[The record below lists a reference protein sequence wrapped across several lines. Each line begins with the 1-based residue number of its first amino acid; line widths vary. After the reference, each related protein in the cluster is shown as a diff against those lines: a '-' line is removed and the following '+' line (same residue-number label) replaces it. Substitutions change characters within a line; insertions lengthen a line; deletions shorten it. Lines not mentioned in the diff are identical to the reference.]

1 MDRSDRVD
9 WVAGPM
15 SAKTFATLRLM
26 ETWAHGLDV
35 QHAMESEPEDTPR
48 IRHIA
53 WLAWRM
59 LPWAF
64 QMAGDDYA
72 APVRVELM
80 GPNYARWVYGPDDTD
95 QVIKGIAGEWC
106 RVAVQRLDV
115 TATGLK
121 ATGNVAQRALH
132 VVRSY

>member
-1 MDRSDRVD
+1 
-9 WVAGPM
+9 M

-26 ETWAHGLDV
+26 ETWAHGLDI

-115 TATGLK
+115 TVTGLK

-132 VVRSY
+132 LVRAY